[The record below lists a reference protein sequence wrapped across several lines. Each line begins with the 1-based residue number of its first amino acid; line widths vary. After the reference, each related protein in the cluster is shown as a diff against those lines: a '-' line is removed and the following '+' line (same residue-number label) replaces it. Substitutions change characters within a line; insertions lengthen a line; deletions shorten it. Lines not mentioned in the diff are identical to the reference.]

1 MLQTPPAPRA
11 PQSVPAAAKLVGCA
25 TVRAA
30 ARRHARL
37 ARLAVSVFAATATL
51 LGAAGAHADQAGEAA
66 RDAQG
71 FADAGDRLAA
81 EAQAVTLEL
90 YALESEL
97 AAARERLASLQARAA
112 AVEEEREAA
121 RTHLAAVRAT
131 LATAE
136 ERLAA
141 RLRELY
147 VQSDPDPL
155 AVLLGAQSL
164 DEALTALDSL
174 GRFADQDRTVLEQVR
189 AARAAAHDAV
199 ERLAAR
205 EAELEAL
212 VADAA
217 DTEASLAASQ
227 ESRSAY
233 LAGLREEQRLNA
245 AQLARAEEQAAAA
258 QQKAEAIP
266 AAPPSVG
273 TPTPLGGPVTGPGR
287 QLTVEVTAYALPG
300 TTATGIPVGWGVVA
314 VDPSVI
320 PLGTRMTI
328 PGYGE
333 GVAADTGSAVK
344 GHVIDVWMPTRE
356 QALAWGRRTLTIT
369 LH

>member
-1 MLQTPPAPRA
+1 M
-11 PQSVPAAAKLVGCA
+11 
-25 TVRAA
+25 
-30 ARRHARL
+30 
-37 ARLAVSVFAATATL
+37 ATL
-51 LGAAGAHADQAGEAA
+51 LGAAGAHADQTGQAA

-71 FADAGDRLAA
+71 LGDAGDRLAA

-97 AAARERLASLQARAA
+97 AAARDRLSSLRVRAAEVGERRESARNQLAS
-112 AVEEEREAA
+112 V
-121 RTHLAAVRAT
+121 RTT

-136 ERLAA
+136 ERLAT

-147 VQSDPDPL
+147 VQDEPDPL
-155 AVLLGAQSL
+155 AILLGAETL
-164 DEALTALDSL
+164 DEMLATLDSL
-174 GRFADQDRTVLEQVR
+174 GRFADQDRAVLEQVR
-189 AARAAAHDAV
+189 DARIAAKKAV
-199 ERLAAR
+199 EELAAR
-205 EAELEAL
+205 QAELDAL

-217 DTEASLAASQ
+217 GTEAALAASQ

-245 AQLARAEEQAAAA
+245 SQLARAEEQAASA
-258 QQKAEAIP
+258 QEKSDELG
-266 AAPPSVG
+266 G
-273 TPTPLGGPVTGPGR
+273 TPPALGPVAGPGTR
-287 QLTVEVTAYALPG
+287 MTVEVTAYALQG

-333 GVAADTGSAVK
+333 GIAADTGSAVR
-344 GHVIDVWMPTRE
+344 GRMIDVWMPTRE

-369 LH
+369 IH